1 MDCNKDSSVEPNVT
15 EPESSPARATER
27 TTDSSSD
34 AKVPKVILLGPNW
47 ETEASSQPPEP
58 LPDLPEPTPAAPQ
71 PAQEAMAHEPEFAE
85 SSSETDRV
93 KPGEPEQASQANP
106 NSNQKSCD
114 RRSEQEEELQAFFT
128 NMPEADKAFTREV
141 RVVEDDEPQFPDDD
155 AADDPDIPDTEEAQA
170 DGQSEQGSGVS
181 EAGSAD
187 PDATSEAESAVD
199 DEHRKSNWLNDTVYE
214 TDEEEVFDEA
224 EMEDDEPNDDDEL
237 LRELDELAR
246 DPRKNDLRSLIV
258 PEYPPQHNLRAN
270 ISNFVAP
277 QVKQR
282 RLNIRCETC
291 KDVRIYILCS
301 EPAESNE
308 PVKLGMD
315 SGKDSSTEPQGSGGS
330 NLPTKETQ
338 DAHQA
343 PAKAQL
349 RNTKQP
355 EGDPGS
361 QQSTRDEPGAKE
373 DERDASGGPNGANPG
388 HPGEEPTPPG
398 ALPGGTGAVPGP
410 SKANKRLLDIPVQP
424 QRDSQDPLE
433 PSSGPARDRAGTPES
448 DFQPNRTSSPLATM
462 HEDPLRPVKTCE
474 TPILAE
480 PDSTEPEPSGSR
492 VGPLRSNPNILG
504 RHLSDQPNNRT
515 NYTRKRDK
523 PEDDSDSEEESE
535 YETAQTH
542 MDRNWARYLD
552 EHKDLIQSGVSSSE
566 EDSDNLSDSDD
577 EANIVITDKYL
588 PKTYSADT
596 VQHPLK
602 VTVEYAK
609 NGHPHQRK
617 VLESHC
623 QMCDYKVWH
632 EVKIYVNKFK
642 LIGERKRN
650 QKLARKIVAK
660 KKAKMEFGYQPQNE

>member
-15 EPESSPARATER
+15 EPESSPARATEQP
-27 TTDSSSD
+27 TDSSSD

-58 LPDLPEPTPAAPQ
+58 LPDLPEPTSAAPQ
-71 PAQEAMAHEPEFAE
+71 PAQEAMAPEPEFAE

-93 KPGEPEQASQANP
+93 KPGEPEQASQANL
-106 NSNQKSCD
+106 NSIQKSCD
-114 RRSEQEEELQAFFT
+114 RRSEQEEELQAFFI
-128 NMPEADKAFTREV
+128 NMPEADKAFTMEV

-170 DGQSEQGSGVS
+170 DGQSEQGSSVS

-224 EMEDDEPNDDDEL
+224 EMEDDEPNNDDEL

-315 SGKDSSTEPQGSGGS
+315 SGKESSTEPQGSGGS
-330 NLPTKETQ
+330 NLQTKKTQ
-338 DAHQA
+338 NAHQA
-343 PAKAQL
+343 PDKAQL
-349 RNTKQP
+349 KNPKQP
-355 EGDPGS
+355 GGDPGS
-361 QQSTRDEPGAKE
+361 QQSTRDEPGAKK

-433 PSSGPARDRAGTPES
+433 PSSGPARDRAGTPEPE
-448 DFQPNRTSSPLATM
+448 FQPNRTSSPLATM
-462 HEDPLRPVKTCE
+462 HEDTTGPVKTCE

-542 MDRNWARYLD
+542 KDRVWARYLD

>member
-1 MDCNKDSSVEPNVT
+1 MT

-34 AKVPKVILLGPNW
+34 AKEPKAILLGPNW
-47 ETEASSQPPEP
+47 GTEASSQPPEP
-58 LPDLPEPTPAAPQ
+58 LPDLPELTPAAPQ

-85 SSSETDRV
+85 SPSETDRV
-93 KPGEPEQASQANP
+93 KPGEPEQASQANL
-106 NSNQKSCD
+106 NSIQKSCD
-114 RRSEQEEELQAFFT
+114 RRSEQEEELQAFFI

-141 RVVEDDEPQFPDDD
+141 RVVEHDEPQFTDDD

-224 EMEDDEPNDDDEL
+224 EMEDDEPNNDDEL

-246 DPRKNDLRSLIV
+246 NPRKNDLRSLIV

-315 SGKDSSTEPQGSGGS
+315 PGKDSSTEPQGSGGS

-343 PAKAQL
+343 PAKAQIK
-349 RNTKQP
+349 NTKQP

-373 DERDASGGPNGANPG
+373 DERDASGGPNGANYSAPG
-388 HPGEEPTPPG
+388 TTANGPGPTTGGPGPAPRGPGPTPDGQGEDTGPAGANPGPPGEEPNPPG
-398 ALPGGTGAVPGP
+398 ALPGDTGAVTGP
-410 SKANKRLLDIPVQP
+410 SEANKRLLDTPVQP

-433 PSSGPARDRAGTPES
+433 PNSGPVRDRAGTPES
-448 DFQPNRTSSPLATM
+448 DFQPDRTSSPIRKRIWCVASKRLWM
-462 HEDPLRPVKTCE
+462 KL
-474 TPILAE
+474 
-480 PDSTEPEPSGSR
+480 ST
-492 VGPLRSNPNILG
+492 NILP
-504 RHLSDQPNNRT
+504 RFFHR
-515 NYTRKRDK
+515 
-523 PEDDSDSEEESE
+523 
-535 YETAQTH
+535 
-542 MDRNWARYLD
+542 
-552 EHKDLIQSGVSSSE
+552 
-566 EDSDNLSDSDD
+566 
-577 EANIVITDKYL
+577 
-588 PKTYSADT
+588 
-596 VQHPLK
+596 
-602 VTVEYAK
+602 
-609 NGHPHQRK
+609 
-617 VLESHC
+617 
-623 QMCDYKVWH
+623 
-632 EVKIYVNKFK
+632 
-642 LIGERKRN
+642 
-650 QKLARKIVAK
+650 
-660 KKAKMEFGYQPQNE
+660 